1 MGKKEEIINFLK
13 IIFSL
18 KFPVLIF
25 SPFNTYIYI
34 YILVIVLQLKD
45 LDGY

>member
-1 MGKKEEIINFLK
+1 MGKKEEII

-34 YILVIVLQLKD
+34 YIYLKV
-45 LDGY
+45 